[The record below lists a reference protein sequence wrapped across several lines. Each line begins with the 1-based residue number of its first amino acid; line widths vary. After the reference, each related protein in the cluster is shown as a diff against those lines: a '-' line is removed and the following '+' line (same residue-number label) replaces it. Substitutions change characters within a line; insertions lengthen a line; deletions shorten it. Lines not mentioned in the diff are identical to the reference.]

1 MGASGQIPNQTQ
13 VREYL
18 RAHPIAG
25 LGEPQEI
32 VSLPSPDDEQ
42 RFLLSSGP
50 RRVVLKRYAPA
61 AVDRAR
67 REATGLRVGSQVG
80 LAPEP
85 LLFDGSGGAL
95 GGPVV
100 AFAPPAGAPLGGTR
114 MSDADLHNWVF
125 LLLTLHHLPSAKVDV
140 PSGMSPD
147 LATWWQRMQPH
158 YQACRVAYTS
168 KTTGPLLNA
177 LTQLYAVVGARVEA
191 RKALWRDLT
200 RRPCHG
206 NAVAEHVVSDAGR
219 LALVEWGDFGL
230 GDPALEVGRAAGLS
244 LLTGELSNT
253 QYTNFIG
260 NYLRGASDLED
271 KSIAERILL
280 FTSVQP
286 LGFAFTIL
294 QLAASPLTSAQ
305 ERARDLQRA
314 AAALRQTAE
323 ALKVK
328 IGEPEVLLAPLR

>member
-1 MGASGQIPNQTQ
+1 MGAPSETQ

-18 RAHPIAG
+18 RAHPVAG
-25 LGEPQEI
+25 LGEVQQI
-32 VSLPSPDDEQ
+32 IRLPSPDDEQ
-42 RFLLSSGP
+42 RYLVSAGNA
-50 RRVVLKRYAPA
+50 RVVLKRYAPA

-67 REATGLRVGSQVG
+67 REATGLKMGSRVG
-80 LAPEP
+80 LAPEL
-85 LLFDGSGGAL
+85 LLFDGAGGPL

-100 AFAPPAGAPLGGTR
+100 AFAPPAGAPLGGAR
-114 MSDADLHNWVF
+114 MSDADVQNWVF
-125 LLLTLHHLPSAKVDV
+125 LLLALHHLPPTQVDV

-147 LATWWQRMQPH
+147 LATWWQRMQPQ

-168 KTTGPLLNA
+168 KITGPLLKA

-191 RKALWRDLT
+191 RKALWRDVT

-206 NAVAEHVVSDAGR
+206 NAVAEHVVSDGGR

-244 LLTGELSNT
+244 LLTGELSTT

-260 NYLRGASDLED
+260 SYLRGASDLAD

-286 LGFAFTIL
+286 LGFAFAVL
-294 QLAASPLTSAQ
+294 QVAT
-305 ERARDLQRA
+305 ARDTSPAERTRLLDQA
-314 AAALRQTAE
+314 AAALAQTAE
-323 ALKVK
+323 ALKVS
-328 IGEPEVLLAPLR
+328 IGDPQALLAPLR